1 LAKNTVGVEIRIT
14 KKSNI
19 TNIESFNSRRF
30 RVTEYDTN
38 SNFCMAQEFVDSPVT
53 QTFDSKP
60 TVGVELNA
68 RDLLQSDLFEL
79 KNLWVVYNRKINSL
93 LMILPTEVLNRYDM
107 VLKSLLP
114 PVFDTYK
121 YPTET
126 KFEDIF
132 DEAVYKMAQYYF
144 TVF

>member
-1 LAKNTVGVEIRIT
+1 
-14 KKSNI
+14 
-19 TNIESFNSRRF
+19 
-30 RVTEYDTN
+30 
-38 SNFCMAQEFVDSPVT
+38 
-53 QTFDSKP
+53 
-60 TVGVELNA
+60 
-68 RDLLQSDLFEL
+68 
-79 KNLWVVYNRKINSL
+79 
-93 LMILPTEVLNRYDM
+93 MILPTEVLNRYDM